1 MSAMTLFLSM
11 FPHSQVLGQHK
22 FCRVQG
28 ELFNLVYLITLQP
41 TFLNT
46 QVTLH
51 SLCVSVHMSQYW
63 PTLNT
68 VLPYRCPSTAPPWTL
83 LPYTCPSTSSTPEH
97 SASLHVF
104 QYCPTLN
111 TAFLYTCPSTAP
123 PWTQHFSCT
132 DVVTV
137 LWSNWAYCVIG
148 PTPCNVSRTF
158 PSTLCL
164 KHTQLLILTCPV
176 VFFSC
181 LLVAS
186 YIFFLCSPLLNY
198 TCSHVCVSI

>member
-1 MSAMTLFLSM
+1 MLAFSLGIFCFPLWLVWPYFNLIMSAMTLFLSM

-68 VLPYRCPSTAPPWTL
+68 VLPYRCPSTAPPWTQCFRTRVPVPAPPL
-83 LPYTCPSTSSTPEH
+83 NTVVPYTCS
-97 SASLHVF
+97 
-104 QYCPTLN
+104 
-111 TAFLYTCPSTAP
+111 STAP
-123 PWTQHFSCT
+123 PWTQHFCT
-132 DVVTV
+132 RVPV
-137 LWSNWAYCVIG
+137 L
-148 PTPCNVSRTF
+148 PHPEH
-158 PSTLCL
+158 ST
-164 KHTQLLILTCPV
+164 
-176 VFFSC
+176 S
-181 LLVAS
+181 VAQM
-186 YIFFLCSPLLNY
+186 
-198 TCSHVCVSI
+198 